1 MTANTQA
8 PVRVLVADDSP
19 GIRQLLVL
27 LLNMESAFTVVGEA
41 RDGVTAVAQAQKLQP
56 DLVILDVSMPRLDG
70 IQAIP
75 QVRAVSPT
83 SQVVIFTGDS
93 DGSMEGEARAAGAAA
108 VIPKAD
114 IAKESGLVTFLDRLR
129 SLFAP
134 PWLSDQLPEAG

>member
-1 MTANTQA
+1 MTTDTPA

-70 IQAIP
+70 ITAIP
-75 QVRAVSPT
+75 QVRAVAPS
-83 SQVVIFTGDS
+83 SQVVIFTGDT
-93 DGSMEGEARAAGAAA
+93 DRNMEGEARAAGAAA
-108 VIPKAD
+108 VIAKAEIGKD
-114 IAKESGLVTFLDRLR
+114 TGAATLVDRLR
-129 SLFAP
+129 SLFTP
-134 PWLSDQLPEAG
+134 PRLSDQLPAAG